1 MIMIMII
8 IIAIIIP
15 PEKILSIYFGN
26 WINRIK
32 DMQFIMK
39 YKK

>member
-15 PEKILSIYFGN
+15 PEKILSIYFVN